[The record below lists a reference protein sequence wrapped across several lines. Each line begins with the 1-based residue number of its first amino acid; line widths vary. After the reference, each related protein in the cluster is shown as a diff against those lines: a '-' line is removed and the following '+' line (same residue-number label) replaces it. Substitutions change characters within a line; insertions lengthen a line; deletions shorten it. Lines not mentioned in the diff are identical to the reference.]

1 MPPGPSWAAPFMA
14 VPWPRHR
21 RGGLPP
27 WKQTR
32 HMCTPEDTRCQP
44 PERIP
49 GMLRVHALQGLVGG
63 QQQAALRQ
71 QAVDLLHKGG
81 NGRRVKAVSQRA
93 SPVDVKAHSTFP
105 QYQLLTIR
113 TQREQPVRIVAPSLI
128 HGGMVLQ
135 QIIPSLQ
142 GTGKQAVPPGM
153 GTGGEGRPERLPCFV
168 HDMQVRYFHGR

>member
-1 MPPGPSWAAPFMA
+1 MEADSSYVYPGGYPLPSSSSRRSVSLGCSGSMPSRASS
-14 VPWPRHR
+14 VVSSR
-21 RGGLPP
+21 RLCASRPL
-27 WKQTR
+27 TSSN
-32 HMCTPEDTRCQP
+32 
-44 PERIP
+44 
-49 GMLRVHALQGLVGG
+49 
-63 QQQAALRQ
+63 
-71 QAVDLLHKGG
+71 KGG
-81 NGRRVKAVSQRA
+81 NSLWVKAVSQRA

-113 TQREQPVRIVAPSLI
+113 TQRKQPVRVVAPSLI